1 MHFLLTVMM
10 ERERE
15 HLDRAENQDQI
26 VCQNSKVHF
35 VCIAQLFIHL
45 YSYTHL
51 HDWVHVYLSIL
62 ISSVLFMSLNAF
74 GSQCCMDLHVGFMRP
89 GVRQWFKLVFAYLFA
104 VYRTRLCFII
114 HVRSICFV
122 ITSFIIRLRM
132 VACWSVLYI
141 FAYYQVNMY
150 IAFL

>member
-1 MHFLLTVMM
+1 MHFFLLWWW
-10 ERERE
+10 RER
-15 HLDRAENQDQI
+15 DRESALGYGGKQDQI
-26 VCQNSKVHF
+26 VCQNSEVHF

-74 GSQCCMDLHVGFMRP
+74 GSQCCMDLHVVFMCP
-89 GVRQWFKLVFAYLFA
+89 GVRQWFKLVFVYLCA
-104 VYRTRLCFII
+104 VYRTYLCFII

-122 ITSFIIRLRM
+122 ITSFILCLRIS
-132 VACWSVLYI
+132 VCWNVLYTVYLHI
-141 FAYYQVNMY
+141 
-150 IAFL
+150 L